1 MMDRNTATNG
11 GHGAKR
17 GGLRRAKRGAVLAV
31 AAVLAA
37 LAPAHADDAPGSA
50 IHGFGSFQLSN
61 DYITPRGLLVTDE
74 GVTGQALGGLVFVLP
89 AGFSLV
95 AGVWNDVDSGRQH
108 DLPNTKSWT
117 EEDFFAGVNYMV
129 TKRLKLSATYDV
141 WTFPSGSPSTEQN
154 LEFVAAYDDG
164 DKSRAWSIKPHAEV
178 FWAVSSPSSVVVL
191 GRAASRGTT
200 AYLELGAEPTYAF
213 KSIPVTLS
221 MPSWI
226 SVGPSEFWCEQGSGA
241 AQAAA
246 SIKGRGCGSNNFG
259 VLSTGLTAKT
269 PASFIPARYG
279 SWYLYGGFQY
289 YNLLNGA
296 LVDAQAL
303 TIASQKGRRNVVNG
317 FAGIGFGF

>member
-1 MMDRNTATNG
+1 MESERGTGDERG
-11 GHGAKR
+11 VKR
-17 GGLRRAKRGAVLAV
+17 AGWRRTLVRFAAAILVELGSVYAV
-31 AAVLAA
+31 
-37 LAPAHADDAPGSA
+37 HADDAPGSA

-74 GVTGQALGGLVFVLP
+74 GVTGQILGGLVFVLP
-89 AGFSLV
+89 DNFSIV
-95 AGVWNDVDSGRQH
+95 AGAWNDIDSGRQH
-108 DLPNTKSWT
+108 DLANTKSWT
-117 EEDFFAGVNYMV
+117 EEDFFAGVNYQL
-129 TKRLKLSATYDV
+129 TKRIKLSATYDI

-154 LEFVAAYDDG
+154 VEFVASYDDS
-164 DKSRAWSIKPHAEV
+164 DKSRAWSLKPHVEI

-191 GRAASRGTT
+191 GRPASQGTT

-221 MPSWI
+221 MPTWV
-226 SVGPSEFWCEQGSGA
+226 SVGPSEFWCEQSSGA

-246 SIKGRGCGSNNFG
+246 SIKGRGCGGNNFG
-259 VLSTGLTAKT
+259 VFSTGLTAKT
-269 PASFIPARYG
+269 PTSFIPARYG

-303 TIASQKGRRNVVNG
+303 TINSTGGRRNVVNG